1 MQKTLTYYDNQSR
14 QIYNII
20 NPPAKYIYFQF
31 PIESNVITNLKVY
44 DKSTLFHVRET
55 ERERKRKKQKKNR
68 RLSIIQTNQKH
79 HGQSV
84 KKKRKGTKKGTRKK
98 KRKRKNT
105 RSNECKSAQL
115 SRLISRPIELIAI
128 HEEGGW
134 NTDATIR
141 DEEKSRYTGNERF
154 EEKSSVAR
162 LSFFNYPR

>member
-1 MQKTLTYYDNQSR
+1 MNKAS
-14 QIYNII
+14 
-20 NPPAKYIYFQF
+20 K
-31 PIESNVITNLKVY
+31 
-44 DKSTLFHVRET
+44 
-55 ERERKRKKQKKNR
+55 KRGKEQKKG
-68 RLSIIQTNQKH
+68 H
-79 HGQSV
+79 E
-84 KKKRKGTKKGTRKK
+84 KK
-98 KRKRKNT
+98 KRKRNNT

-141 DEEKSRYTGNERF
+141 DEEKSRYTGNERV

>member
-55 ERERKRKKQKKNR
+55 EREREKETEKESTSINYPDKSETSWTKRQKKEERN
-68 RLSIIQTNQKH
+68 
-79 HGQSV
+79 
-84 KKKRKGTKKGTRKK
+84 KKRDTKK
-98 KRKRKNT
+98 KRKRNNT

-141 DEEKSRYTGNERF
+141 DEEKSRYTGNERV